1 LWRDGVPIDATSAD
15 LLHHTAFSKKE
26 RAAMTDNP
34 SSDSPGSRDA
44 PEFRPRRETPI
55 GMLVVIGLVV
65 LAAAFFGWRWYQQ
78 QQQKPPE
85 PAPVA
90 AAPNDGP
97 APAPAAEP
105 TGPQN
110 PVDALAPP
118 DAALPAL
125 AESDSRVMK
134 ALSELLGGKNASAYL
149 RPDGIVRRFVA
160 TVDNLAR
167 EQAPA
172 SAWPVQPTGQ
182 RFITDGPQQG
192 GTQTIAANNAARYNG
207 IVLLAET
214 VDPAKAATV
223 YAKLYPLFQ
232 KAYEELGFPG
242 RYFND
247 RLIAVIDHLLQA
259 PEPGGP
265 VQVRLVEV
273 KGDVP
278 SQRPWVRY
286 EYVDAKLEA
295 MSSGQKIMVRMG
307 PENERKVK
315 ASLRGFRQQIATG
328 ELAKKKQP

>member
-1 LWRDGVPIDATSAD
+1 
-15 LLHHTAFSKKE
+15 
-26 RAAMTDNP
+26 MTDN
-34 SSDSPGSRDA
+34 DSPGSRDDA
-44 PEFRPRRETPI
+44 PDFRPRRETPI
-55 GMLVVIGLVV
+55 GMIVAIGLVV
-65 LAAAFFGWRWYQQ
+65 LVAAFFGWRWYQQ
-78 QQQKPPE
+78 QQKPPE

-90 AAPNDGP
+90 TAPNDGP

-134 ALSELLGGKNASAYL
+134 ALAELLGGKHASEYL
-149 RPDGIVRRFVA
+149 RSDGIVRRFVA

-172 SAWPVQPTGQ
+172 SAWPVQPTAQ
-182 RFITDGPQQG
+182 RFITDGPQG

-259 PEPGGP
+259 PEPSGP

-278 SQRPWVRY
+278 STRPWVRY
-286 EYVDAKLEA
+286 EYVDPKLEA

>member
-1 LWRDGVPIDATSAD
+1 
-15 LLHHTAFSKKE
+15 
-26 RAAMTDNP
+26 M
-34 SSDSPGSRDA
+34 SDSDTRDPRDP
-44 PEFRPRRETPI
+44 PEFRPRREAPTGTI
-55 GMLVVIGLVV
+55 IVIVLLALV
-65 LAAAFFGWRWYQQ
+65 AAFFGWRWYQQ
-78 QQQKPPE
+78 QQAKPAE
-85 PAPVA
+85 PVPVA
-90 AAPNDGP
+90 AAPND
-97 APAPAAEP
+97 APAPPPPAAQP

-118 DAALPAL
+118 DAALPKL
-125 AESDSRVMK
+125 AESDSRVVK
-134 ALSELLGGKNASAYL
+134 ALAELIGGKNVSTFL
-149 RPDGIVRRFVA
+149 RSDDIVRRFVA

-182 RFITDGPQQG
+182 RFITEGPQHG

-207 IVLLAET
+207 IVLLAGS
-214 VDPAKAATV
+214 VDPAKAASV

-232 KAYEELGFPG
+232 QAYEELGYPG

-247 RLIAVIDHLLQA
+247 RLIAVIDHLVQA
-259 PEPGGP
+259 PEPAGP

-278 SQRPWVRY
+278 STRPWVRY
-286 EYVDAKLEA
+286 EYVDPKLESL
-295 MSSGQKIMVRMG
+295 SSGQKIMVRMG